1 YPSGEIRFQYRRM
14 IGNASNATVGI
25 QDGSRTVGLLVAFN
39 QDYVRDSLAVR
50 IVPLRQWLAVEP
62 SAGFLLPGASQ
73 TLQLTLDAA
82 GLGSGTFSGLAR
94 IHSNDPAA
102 PDTSIKVEFDVTGA
116 SDIVLSPPALDFG
129 AHFTGARDT
138 LALTV
143 ANTGVDPLAERSVR
157 SGVAAVLLPDCVI
170 RILLD

>member
-1 YPSGEIRFQYRRM
+1 
-14 IGNASNATVGI
+14 A
-25 QDGSRTVGLLVAFN
+25 
-39 QDYVRDSLAVR
+39 YVRDSLAVR

-62 SAGFLLPGASQ
+62 SAGFLLPGAHQ

-102 PDTSIKVEFDVTGA
+102 PDTAIKVAFQVTGA
-116 SDIVLSPPALDFG
+116 PDIVLSPPALEFG

-138 LALTV
+138 LSLTV
-143 ANTGVDPLAERSVR
+143 ANTGVDPLEVSSIRTDR
-157 SGVAAVLLPDCVI
+157 AAFLAPDAAFRLLPGEATTFPVVFAPAE
-170 RILLD
+170 